1 MDDGQRRVNVIGIPI
16 IGLAGKRLG
25 ALAILWEVE

>member
-1 MDDGQRRVNVIGIPI
+1 VIGIPV